1 MSWIVPYWTHHL
13 WHELERRRGRRLAER
28 STLTVNRLG
37 DGKGL
42 CLGGKEGN
50 DARDRELHDGFA
62 VEVLLLAI
70 LLFAEELVL

>member
-1 MSWIVPYWTHHL
+1 LT
-13 WHELERRRGRRLAER
+13 ER

-42 CLGGKEGN
+42 CLGGKENN